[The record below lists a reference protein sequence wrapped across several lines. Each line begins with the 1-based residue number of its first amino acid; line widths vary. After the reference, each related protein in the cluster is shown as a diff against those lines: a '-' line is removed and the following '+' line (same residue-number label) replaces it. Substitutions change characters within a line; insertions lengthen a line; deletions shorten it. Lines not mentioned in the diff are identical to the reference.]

1 MSLAITILA
10 LVLSGP
16 TGASLPDR
24 WRDGYLPFSVPG
36 VDSLAQDPRVVKAA
50 AKWFPTYV
58 AVRFSPLARD
68 TAKNPEYLWVR
79 ILDLD
84 APSGIYLGELVEP
97 PRHVVTVRRR
107 DNVVFRFRTI
117 MDTIPSALPVG
128 GSYLAHPGAMTEFD
142 KAFVEAVSA
151 YREVEYGRNREAL
164 PDCYAKLKKAVSLGG
179 SSGAPRDAYHARYLL
194 GRCYSEGYEID
205 SAIAWYKAAMK
216 IDSSNLDA
224 PLSLMGDYTLRYAES
239 LRARNV
245 RAAMALK
252 SDMQKLS
259 DWIRKVDSP
268 GGKASAMLDA
278 VYDCQDKA
286 RAKRKDPCNMMR
298 YRR

>member
-1 MSLAITILA
+1 M
-10 LVLSGP
+10 
-16 TGASLPDR
+16 PDR
-24 WRDGYLPFSVPG
+24 WHDGYVPFSVPW

-58 AVRFSPLARD
+58 AVRFAPLARD
-68 TAKNPEYLWVR
+68 TAGNPEYLWVR

-97 PRHVVTVRRR
+97 PRHVVTAKRRG
-107 DNVVFRFRTI
+107 NVVFRFRTI

-128 GSYLAHPGAMTEFD
+128 DSYLAHPGMKTEFD
-142 KAFVEAVSA
+142 KAFVDAVAA

-164 PDCYAKLKKAVSLGG
+164 PDCYAKLKKTVSLSDST
-179 SSGAPRDAYHARYLL
+179 SSRRAAYHARYLL

-205 SAIAWYKAAMK
+205 SAIVWYKAAMK
-216 IDSSNLDA
+216 IDSSDLDA
-224 PLSLMGDYTLRYAES
+224 PLSLMGDYTIRYAES
-239 LRARNV
+239 MRTRNV
-245 RAAMALK
+245 RAAMAQK
-252 SDMQKLS
+252 SEMQKLS
-259 DWIRKVDSP
+259 DWIRKVDPP
-268 GGKASAMLDA
+268 GGKASGMLDL